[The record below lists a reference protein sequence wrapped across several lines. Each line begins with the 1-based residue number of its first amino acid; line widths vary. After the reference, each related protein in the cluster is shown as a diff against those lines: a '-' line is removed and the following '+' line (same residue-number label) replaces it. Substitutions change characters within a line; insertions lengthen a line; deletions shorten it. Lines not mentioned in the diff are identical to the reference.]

1 MDMKQESPYDL
12 RLLSTIDNDG
22 FKTFIRLG

>member
-1 MDMKQESPYDL
+1 MDMSQESSYDL
-12 RLLSTIDNDG
+12 RLLWTIDNDG